1 MAFEKNLKDRTET
14 ELICL
19 LYGIVGELEERNP
32 GRRFTLDGHLIGSIG
47 EAIAAR
53 QYNLTLLKASAE
65 IHDAV
70 SPCGKM
76 VQIKATQV
84 GRVALSSE
92 PEHLLV
98 LHLSK
103 DGSATEVFNG
113 PGRLAWHE
121 AGKMQKNGQ
130 RPISIRKLKL
140 LADSVIV
147 SDRISTIKPV

>member
-19 LYGIVGELEERNP
+19 LYEIVGELEERNP

-70 SPCGKM
+70 SPCGKV

-84 GRVALSSE
+84 SRVALSSE

-103 DGSATEVFNG
+103 DGCATEIFNG
-113 PGRLAWHE
+113 PGHLAWNE

-130 RPISIRKLKL
+130 RPISIRKLKV
-140 LADSVIV
+140 LADSVIF